1 MLVATVAFSALM
13 AQAQDCEKS
22 GDVSCKREDTPMV
35 KYLPIQV
42 KNINEIDNKFMLESS
57 PPVITNENGVSSSG
71 VKDRRGA
78 LEAKSLEAVELK
90 PEKPILESKFNN
102 PKNKGWE
109 TNNKEDEDVI
119 VQSPKSRNQPKV
131 DEIDYVKNP
140 PATIFK
146 SDIVNVKHAEEHKA
160 ITPVKVDLAKES
172 SSHKLEKNTP
182 IKHGKD
188 VKEEVKSAAKK
199 EKVDDKIKEPKKSIV
214 KAKNSDKETK
224 PIMKVTNE
232 KAEKESPKKAMK
244 VKVEKKPN
252 VKTSEKKK

>member
-13 AQAQDCEKS
+13 AQAQDCDKS
-22 GDVSCKREDTPMV
+22 GDVSCKKEDTPMV

-109 TNNKEDEDVI
+109 ASSKEDEDVI
-119 VQSPKSRNQPKV
+119 IQSPKSRNQPKV

-160 ITPVKVDLAKES
+160 ITPVKVGLAKES

-182 IKHGKD
+182 IKH

-214 KAKNSDKETK
+214 KAKNSEKETK
-224 PIMKVTNE
+224 PIKKVTNE
-232 KAEKESPKKAMK
+232 KAEKESSKKAVK

-252 VKTSEKKK
+252 VKTSDKKK